1 MRTLPGATID
11 HDQLDFDLKHAP
23 SVRLLKSDSAS
34 LVIGF
39 LHREFKREQ
48 RVTIP
53 YSELVEKLD
62 GYLESIN
69 ERQPGLYPR
78 TAQAYL
84 KQWCDE
90 EHRFLR
96 TYTRGSSDDAQVELT
111 ADTER
116 ALGWVE
122 EMHQQAF
129 IGTESRFL
137 HIFSLLE
144 DIVHKSTEDIEVRL
158 AQLEKQ
164 RDAVQREID
173 FIRETG
179 EVARYSSTQLKER
192 FFQACDV
199 ARQLLRDFAAVEQ
212 NFRGIA
218 RSVQEAQLRPDA
230 RKGAVVGYV
239 LDADAALK
247 SSDQGRSFYAFWEF
261 LMSPSKQDELQELL
275 DAVYRLAELQA
286 VSHDT
291 PILRRIAR
299 NLIDAGE
306 KIVHSNSRLAEQL
319 RRMLDERNLA
329 ESRRVRELVGD
340 IEQIALRLTGSPP
353 DDDALVELEGAPKV
367 SLVMEKGLWEPPET
381 LSFSAQ
387 PVTASAVAMNTTS
400 AMDLH
405 RLYAQF
411 YVDESLLRRRIETLL
426 ATRPTVTL
434 AEVVELYPVEKGLS
448 EVIAYVAIA
457 AQDERHRIDHR
468 SSEEIGLVLASP
480 DGGQMTRLTIPQ
492 VTFRR
497 RSYAS

>member
-1 MRTLPGATID
+1 MRTLPGPTID

-23 SVRLLKSDSAS
+23 SMRLLKSDSAP

-48 RVTIP
+48 RITIP

-69 ERQPGLYPR
+69 ERQPGIYPR
-78 TAQAYL
+78 AAQQYL

-96 TYTRGSSDDAQVELT
+96 TYTRGSSDDVQVELT

-122 EMHQQAF
+122 EMHHQTF

-144 DIVHKSTEDIEVRL
+144 DIVHKSTEDVEVRL

-164 RDAVQREID
+164 RDAIQREID
-173 FIRETG
+173 AIRETG
-179 EVARYSSTQLKER
+179 EMARYSSTQLKER

-247 SSDQGRSFYAFWEF
+247 TSDQGRSFYAFWEF
-261 LMSPSKQDELQELL
+261 LMSPSKQDELEELL
-275 DAVYRLAELQA
+275 EAVYRLAELQA

-291 PILRRIAR
+291 PILRRVSR

-306 KIVHSNSRLAEQL
+306 KIVHSNHRLAEQL
-319 RRMLDERNLA
+319 RRMLDERNIA
-329 ESRRVRELVGD
+329 ESRRVRELIGD
-340 IEQIALRLTGSPP
+340 IEQLAVRLTDDPP
-353 DDDALVELEGAPKV
+353 GDDALVELEGAPDV
-367 SLVMEKGLWEPPET
+367 SLVMEKGLWEPAET
-381 LSFSAQ
+381 LSFSAR
-387 PVTASAVAMNTTS
+387 PVTADAAAMAVASTL
-400 AMDLH
+400 DLRH
-405 RLYAQF
+405 LYAQF
-411 YVDESLLRRRIETLL
+411 YVDELLLRRRIETLL
-426 ATRPTVTL
+426 ATRPAVTL

-480 DGGQMTRLTIPQ
+480 EGSQMTRLTIPH

>member
-1 MRTLPGATID
+1 MRTLPGATIN
-11 HDQLDFDLKHAP
+11 HDELEFDLKHAP
-23 SVRLLKSDSAS
+23 SVRLLKSDSAA

-39 LHREFKREQ
+39 LGREFKREQ

-62 GYLESIN
+62 GYLDAIN

-78 TAQAYL
+78 TAQQYL

-122 EMHQQAF
+122 ELHQQAF

-164 RDAVQREID
+164 RDAIQREINV
-173 FIRETG
+173 IRETG
-179 EVARYSSTQLKER
+179 EVARYSTTQLKER

-275 DAVYRLAELQA
+275 DAVYRLAELRE

-291 PILRRIAR
+291 PTLRRIAR

-319 RRMLDERNLA
+319 RRMLDERDIA
-329 ESRRVRELVGD
+329 ESRRVRELIGD
-340 IEQIALRLTGSPP
+340 IEQMAVRLTDAPP
-353 DDDALVELEGAPKV
+353 DDALVELEGAPEV
-367 SLVMEKGLWEPPET
+367 SLVMEKGLWEPQET
-381 LSFSAQ
+381 LSFSAR
-387 PVTASAVAMNTTS
+387 PVTAGAAAMNAAS
-400 AMDLH
+400 ASDLQH
-405 RLYAQF
+405 LYAQF
-411 YVDESLLRRRIETLL
+411 YVDESLLRRRVETLL

-434 AEVVELYPVEKGLS
+434 AELVELYPVEKGLS

-468 SSEEIGLVLASP
+468 SSEEIGLLLASP
-480 DGGQMTRLTIPQ
+480 DGDQMTRLAIPQ